1 MLKRLRRK
9 FIGITMCSIVLVL
22 GSIIGIINLA
32 NYWNIN
38 NNADALLSV
47 LAENDGVFPRVGDME
62 GSGQKPPPRDMSPEA
77 PFNTRYFTVVLRLDG
92 TVFSVDTGRIAAVSS
107 EEAAEY
113 AAQLYA
119 QGKTGGFFENYK
131 YQAHACNEGIMYI
144 FLDCNEELETFYSF
158 LFVSIL
164 ASLIG
169 ILLVF
174 ALVLFFSKLAV
185 MPVAESYEKQKQF
198 ITDAS
203 HEIKTPLTVID
214 ANTEVLEME
223 SGENEWTKSI
233 KNQVKRLASLT
244 EKLVF
249 LSRMEEE
256 NAALQMADFSL
267 SEAILQTAQPY
278 EAIAEVQGKT
288 LSLEIERN
296 VSYYGNEASL
306 RQLISL
312 LLDNAMK
319 YSNPG
324 GSIAVQFRTAGKNK
338 VLSVKNTV
346 SHIQKGK
353 LDMLF
358 ERFYRL
364 DSSRSSQTGGYGIGL
379 SVARAIVTAHKGKIS
394 AQSDDG
400 RSILFTIVL

>member
-1 MLKRLRRK
+1 
-9 FIGITMCSIVLVL
+9 
-22 GSIIGIINLA
+22 
-32 NYWNIN
+32 
-38 NNADALLSV
+38 
-47 LAENDGVFPRVGDME
+47 
-62 GSGQKPPPRDMSPEA
+62 
-77 PFNTRYFTVVLRLDG
+77 
-92 TVFSVDTGRIAAVSS
+92 
-107 EEAAEY
+107 
-113 AAQLYA
+113 
-119 QGKTGGFFENYK
+119 
-131 YQAHACNEGIMYI
+131 
-144 FLDCNEELETFYSF
+144 
-158 LFVSIL
+158 
-164 ASLIG
+164 
-169 ILLVF
+169 
-174 ALVLFFSKLAV
+174 
-185 MPVAESYEKQKQF
+185 
-198 ITDAS
+198 
-203 HEIKTPLTVID
+203 
-214 ANTEVLEME
+214 ME

>member
-107 EEAAEY
+107 EAAAEY

-185 MPVAESYEKQKQF
+185 RPVAESYEKQKQF

-296 VSYYGNEASL
+296 VSYYGNEVSL

-319 YSNPG
+319 YFNPG

>member
-144 FLDCNEELETFYSF
+144 FLDCNDELETFYSF

-185 MPVAESYEKQKQF
+185 RPVAESYEKQKQF

-296 VSYYGNEASL
+296 VSYYGNEVSL

-319 YSNPG
+319 YSTPG

>member
-185 MPVAESYEKQKQF
+185 RPVAESYEKQKQF

-249 LSRMEEE
+249 LSRMAEE

>member
-185 MPVAESYEKQKQF
+185 RPVAESYEKQKQF

-296 VSYYGNEASL
+296 VSYYGNEVSL

>member
-1 MLKRLRRK
+1 MLKRLRCK

-107 EEAAEY
+107 EAAAEY

-185 MPVAESYEKQKQF
+185 RPVAESYEKQKQF

>member
-185 MPVAESYEKQKQF
+185 RPVAESYEKQKQF

-296 VSYYGNEASL
+296 VSYYGNEVSL

-353 LDMLF
+353 LDMLV

-364 DSSRSSQTGGYGIGL
+364 DSSRISQTGGYGIGL

>member
-107 EEAAEY
+107 EAAAEY

-185 MPVAESYEKQKQF
+185 RPVAESYEKQKQF

-296 VSYYGNEASL
+296 VSYYGNEVSL

>member
-1 MLKRLRRK
+1 M
-9 FIGITMCSIVLVL
+9 
-22 GSIIGIINLA
+22 
-32 NYWNIN
+32 
-38 NNADALLSV
+38 
-47 LAENDGVFPRVGDME
+47 
-62 GSGQKPPPRDMSPEA
+62 
-77 PFNTRYFTVVLRLDG
+77 VLRLDG

-185 MPVAESYEKQKQF
+185 RPVAESYEKQKQF

>member
-107 EEAAEY
+107 EAAAEY

-185 MPVAESYEKQKQF
+185 RPVAESYEKQKQF

>member
-185 MPVAESYEKQKQF
+185 RPVAESYEKQKQF